1 MTLYQSALST
11 LESKPARWLV
21 TGAAGFIGSHLVEK
35 LLSLGQHVTGVDNL
49 ATGNLHNLV
58 QVQKSVGEDA
68 WSRFTF
74 AERDV
79 RLLDDCL
86 RMVEGVDHVL
96 HQAGIGSV
104 PLSIDKPREVH
115 DANVTGFLNLLIS
128 ARHQGLKRVVYA
140 SSSSVYGNDP
150 VLPKREDSIGTPL
163 SPYAASKYM
172 DEVYAATFHQC
183 HGLQSV
189 GLRYFNI
196 FGPRQDPRGAY
207 AAVIPLWISQLRHG
221 QPVYING
228 DGETTRD
235 YCYVAN
241 VVQAN
246 ILAAATDH
254 PGLQCEVFNVGL
266 GGRTTLNQLFTALR
280 DAIARHDPTLSEVLP
295 VYRDF
300 RAGDIQHSTA
310 DITKARRLLGY
321 EPTHSV
327 AAGLDEALHWYW
339 ENL

>member
-1 MTLYQSALST
+1 MTLYQSALSN

-68 WSRFTF
+68 WSRFSF

-140 SSSSVYGNDP
+140 SSSSVYGNDT

-183 HGLQSV
+183 HDLQSV

-235 YCYVAN
+235 YCYVSN

-246 ILAAATDH
+246 LLAASIDH
-254 PGLQCEVFNVGL
+254 PDLQSEVFNVGL

-280 DAIARHDPTLSEVLP
+280 DAIARHDPTLAEVAP

-327 AAGLDEALHWYW
+327 AAGLDEALQWYW